1 MGMFDD
7 MTAKA
12 ADSMLGN
19 SSNPLA
25 AGILE
30 MIHNHPGGIS
40 GLVQSFHQQ
49 GLGELVNSWIS
60 TGQNLPISADQ
71 LQQVLGSERVQQL
84 ASRVG
89 ISPDQA
95 GSQLAQILPTIVD
108 KLTPNGNIEQGNLL
122 EMGMNL
128 LKSLGSKS
136 TAA

>member
-1 MGMFDD
+1 MGMLDD

-25 AGILE
+25 AEVLQ
-30 MIHNHPGGIS
+30 MIHNHPGGIA

-49 GLGELVNSWIS
+49 GLGELINSWVS

-71 LQQVLGSERVQQL
+71 LQQVLGSEKVQQL
-84 ASRVG
+84 ASKIG
-89 ISPDQA
+89 IPADQA
-95 GSQLAQILPTIVD
+95 GSQLAQFLPTIID
-108 KLTPNGNIEQGNLL
+108 KLTPNGNVEQGNLL
-122 EMGMNL
+122 ETGMNL

>member
-1 MGMFDD
+1 
-7 MTAKA
+7 
-12 ADSMLGN
+12 MLGN